1 MIGPI
6 FYCEQNIIFDLYIS
20 QFPGFA
26 LREVVEG
33 QRCLYKEGFL
43 HGDSEI
49 SATAKGKNSI
59 YAPGPFGSNICMRF
73 SILISP
79 HPNLLQK
86 QELQNQN
93 FLTCGST
100 GTGRKWT
107 AIFRISHFQKS
118 KCSFQVF
125 CILGITLI
133 SMKLLTLV
141 NTSYSLYLYLI
152 SKSSP
157 IIQ

>member
-6 FYCEQNIIFDLYIS
+6 FFCEQNIIFDLYIS

-43 HGDSEI
+43 YGDSEI

-59 YAPGPFGSNICMRF
+59 YVPGPFGSDICMRF

-86 QELQNQN
+86 QIGIKSCKIKN
-93 FLTCGST
+93 FPICGST
-100 GTGRKWT
+100 GTG
-107 AIFRISHFQKS
+107 ISHFQKS

-125 CILGITLI
+125 CILGLTLI
-133 SMKLLTLV
+133 SVKLLTLV
-141 NTSYSLYLYLI
+141 NMSYSLYLYLI
-152 SKSSP
+152 GKSSP